1 MNKIKDINYLKFSKD
16 LQRLSVYIDSFDN
29 KNMYKKL
36 FEILK
41 KKKKLQVAK
50 FTKINMGL
58 TKPHFDILSKLQNV
72 SIANAIQIEHLIN
85 LKVCQD
91 NMKLLAVF
99 TAPKCLLLL
108 ENLAFY
114 QNLKHLEL
122 NDFILSS
129 DFDETKHWKLLKSL
143 EGLVQLESL
152 TMEVGFTQ
160 KAQTNLF
167 FQNLRLPASV
177 KRIEFTLLNIFFSSE
192 EDSELLEKDIRDFF
206 QRSDLKDLQSL
217 KFSFT
222 ICENFT
228 FINRF
233 IKLLPT
239 TLTSLET
246 VDFLFRTENE
256 FDEAVHLDSFLSWA
270 NHLENIKEITLRTT
284 NFVVKGEDDMGN
296 FAFPNLEY
304 LRLSE
309 EFGRKSIL
317 NGSKQIIE
325 CLSFLQNKTER
336 LFQTELVLNLTDLI
350 DNFPEMVFCLLD
362 NLPKNLKALRLK
374 IIHKK
379 EEKLNLD
386 QEVFSSEIQRRAQA
400 LKELKVLEL
409 NMPVYFRFGLENIN
423 KYQRVIIPGIW
434 KEKPSGIIYY
444 W

>member
-1 MNKIKDINYLKFSKD
+1 M
-16 LQRLSVYIDSFDN
+16 
-29 KNMYKKL
+29 
-36 FEILK
+36 
-41 KKKKLQVAK
+41 
-50 FTKINMGL
+50 
-58 TKPHFDILSKLQNV
+58 
-72 SIANAIQIEHLIN
+72 
-85 LKVCQD
+85 
-91 NMKLLAVF
+91 
-99 TAPKCLLLL
+99 
-108 ENLAFY
+108 
-114 QNLKHLEL
+114 
-122 NDFILSS
+122 
-129 DFDETKHWKLLKSL
+129 
-143 EGLVQLESL
+143 
-152 TMEVGFTQ
+152 
-160 KAQTNLF
+160 
-167 FQNLRLPASV
+167 
-177 KRIEFTLLNIFFSSE
+177 
-192 EDSELLEKDIRDFF
+192 EKDIRDFF